1 MATKRTAIFFIA
13 SLIVFIGF
21 GKFLFA
27 SCNLES
33 FFEPVYQSA
42 FLFTGSGMAQSKK
55 YEDEQFVWTPA
66 VSTYFK
72 HDSWAPHLTLL
83 SILLG

>member
-42 FLFTGSGMAQSKK
+42 FFYRLGNGS
-55 YEDEQFVWTPA
+55 
-66 VSTYFK
+66 
-72 HDSWAPHLTLL
+72 
-83 SILLG
+83 I